1 LRRTP
6 RNCLE
11 GFFLFAADQFAD
23 SSQSFF
29 LSATF
34 RRARIVA
41 HGLHCFA
48 GVVKGEEKFISAHY
62 KALP

>member
-6 RNCLE
+6 RNYLE

-29 LSATF
+29 YQQRFAVRELSRTAFT
-34 RRARIVA
+34 ASPV
-41 HGLHCFA
+41 
-48 GVVKGEEKFISAHY
+48 S
-62 KALP
+62 